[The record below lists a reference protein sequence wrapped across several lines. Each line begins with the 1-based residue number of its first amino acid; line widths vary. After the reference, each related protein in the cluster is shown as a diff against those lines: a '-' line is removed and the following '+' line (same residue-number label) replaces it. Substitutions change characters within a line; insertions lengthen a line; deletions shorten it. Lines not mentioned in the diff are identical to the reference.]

1 MREIVWVHSQRIA
14 PYKTLILNEL
24 CYYPLELDLTP
35 FNALIF
41 TSKNAVFSLLD
52 TLKHS
57 PKLKILQNIPAYAL
71 SEPTA
76 KILQNHHF
84 KTAFVGKKAHGKEFA
99 KEIIPLL
106 EEKSVLYLRA
116 KDIVSSLDAI
126 LLEHGINLKQAVVY
140 ENKLKHLTLNEQNA
154 LKPKENSILIFTAI
168 SHAKAFLHYFEF
180 LKNYTA
186 ISIGNTTAS
195 YLQERGIQSYIA
207 QKPSLEAC
215 LNLALSL
222 KVD

>member
-14 PYKTLILNEL
+14 PYKTLILNGL
-24 CYYPLELDLTP
+24 HYYPLELNVNP

-41 TSKNAVFSLLD
+41 TSKNAVFSLLE

-76 KILQNHHF
+76 KTLQDHHF
-84 KTAFVGKKAHGKEFA
+84 KIAFIGKKAHGKEFA

-106 EEKSVLYLRA
+106 KGKSVLYLRA
-116 KDIVSSLDAI
+116 KDIASSLDTI

-140 ENKLKHLTLNEQNA
+140 ENKLKHLTLSEQNA

-168 SHAKAFLHYFEF
+168 SHAKAFLHYFGF
-180 LKNYTA
+180 LKTHTA
-186 ISIGNTTAS
+186 ISIGNTTAQ

-207 QKPSLEAC
+207 KKPSLEAC
-215 LNLALSL
+215 LDLALSL

>member
-1 MREIVWVHSQRIA
+1 MHSQRIA

-24 CYYPLELDLTP
+24 CYYPLELDPTP
-35 FNALIF
+35 FNTLIF
-41 TSKNAVFSLLD
+41 TSKNAVFSLLE
-52 TLKHS
+52 TLNNN
-57 PKLKILQNIPAYAL
+57 PKLKMLQNIPAYAL

-76 KILQNHHF
+76 QTLQNHHF
-84 KTAFVGKKAHGKEFA
+84 KTAFIGKKAHGKEFA

-106 EEKSVLYLRA
+106 KEKSVLYLRA

-140 ENKLKHLTLNEQNA
+140 ENKLKHLTLSEQNA
-154 LKPKENSILIFTAI
+154 LKPQEKSVLIFTAI

-195 YLQERGIQSYIA
+195 YLKERGIQSYIA
-207 QKPSLEAC
+207 KKPSLEAC